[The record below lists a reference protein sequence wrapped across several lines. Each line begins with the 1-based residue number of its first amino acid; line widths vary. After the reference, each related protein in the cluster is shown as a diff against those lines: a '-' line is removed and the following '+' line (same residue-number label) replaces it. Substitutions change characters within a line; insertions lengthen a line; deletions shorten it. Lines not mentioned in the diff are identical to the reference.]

1 MANPIKYS
9 TATNLLK
16 YSQDFTNANW
26 GKVNVTA
33 TASTTTAP
41 DGSNSASTL
50 TATAGYTQLVQYN
63 VVPIGYLTISYYV
76 KYINQ
81 QYMTIVH
88 QGTPYFTSTFDLIN
102 GTKGGVGGTT
112 GFAISNSMTSEAN
125 GFYRISVTFGVTQS
139 NFNLGAVLWF
149 GYYNGNDNSGSQVYV
164 WGAQLQLGSVAT
176 PYITT
181 TASSVTT
188 GLTQSN
194 SIKAGNFAVG
204 VNKGGYGPTN
214 ITNFYN
220 GKTPN
225 VGGYTVYVSNGTAS
239 PSPLVVSNDTELII
253 LANKFGAA
261 TGTPY
266 NALNFFN
273 TSSTMLCTNMDYPN
287 IVTSGLVL
295 NLDAAYTPS
304 YPKGL
309 TTWTDLSGNGN
320 NGTLVNGPSYSSTD
334 GGSIGFDG
342 SNDYVSAPSLANT
355 AFPQDT
361 GTIAIW
367 YNIDSTGQT
376 ASLPPIFDGFDGT
389 RNHIFIRRYNNPIYT
404 IQIGFNY
411 IPLNGL
417 SYVYVSNHLFTLDAW
432 HNIVV
437 TYTAGISSSVKVYI
451 DGGLVNSGTISD
463 SAWRPTGQFVG
474 FGSPTQQET
483 TKGKGGAIQVYN
495 RVLSATEILQNYY
508 AGLQRFIPTNG
519 LVLSLDG
526 DNTDKQVTTASI
538 AYDMSGN
545 KNNGTLNNGT
555 ALVSNGQRSFSFDG
569 TNDTITLTATPS
581 SLGMI
586 GGSFSVNIWMYNNG
600 TTKGGLVSSNS
611 NAIPGGQYEFSINSA
626 NNIQV
631 TYYGGGSVNT
641 AIVSNTW
648 YMLTHTYNYT
658 TKSSKLY
665 KNGSLASSVTMTVDL
680 SVTSTIYIGWY
691 GFGGGYFNGYI
702 GQPRIYNRELTST
715 EILTM
720 YSATRS
726 RYGV

>member
-1 MANPIKYS
+1 M
-9 TATNLLK
+9 
-16 YSQDFTNANW
+16 
-26 GKVNVTA
+26 
-33 TASTTTAP
+33 
-41 DGSNSASTL
+41 
-50 TATAGYTQLVQYN
+50 
-63 VVPIGYLTISYYV
+63 
-76 KYINQ
+76 
-81 QYMTIVH
+81 
-88 QGTPYFTSTFDLIN
+88 
-102 GTKGGVGGTT
+102 
-112 GFAISNSMTSEAN
+112 
-125 GFYRISVTFGVTQS
+125 
-139 NFNLGAVLWF
+139 
-149 GYYNGNDNSGSQVYV
+149 
-164 WGAQLQLGSVAT
+164 
-176 PYITT
+176 
-181 TASSVTT
+181 
-188 GLTQSN
+188 
-194 SIKAGNFAVG
+194 
-204 VNKGGYGPTN
+204 
-214 ITNFYN
+214 
-220 GKTPN
+220 
-225 VGGYTVYVSNGTAS
+225 
-239 PSPLVVSNDTELII
+239 
-253 LANKFGAA
+253 
-261 TGTPY
+261 
-266 NALNFFN
+266 
-273 TSSTMLCTNMDYPN
+273 
-287 IVTSGLVL
+287 
-295 NLDAAYTPS
+295 
-304 YPKGL
+304 
-309 TTWTDLSGNGN
+309 
-320 NGTLVNGPSYSSTD
+320 
-334 GGSIGFDG
+334 
-342 SNDYVSAPSLANT
+342 
-355 AFPQDT
+355 
-361 GTIAIW
+361 W

-389 RNHIFIRRYNNPIYT
+389 RNHIFIRRTTNPLYS

-417 SYVYVSNHLFTLDAW
+417 SYVYVSSHLFTLDAW

-437 TYTAGISSSVKVYI
+437 TYTTGISSSVKVYI

-483 TKGKGGAIQVYN
+483 TKGKGGVIQVYN

-508 AGLQRFIPTNG
+508 AGLQRFIPTDS

-611 NAIPGGQYEFSINSA
+611 NSIPGGQYEFSINSA